1 MSRIFMIGVIMTVAD
16 LKGLYYQLV
25 TFIFKFS
32 RIWYNKNKI
41 YPMHNVYYRKY
52 TQIYYDIIN

>member
-1 MSRIFMIGVIMTVAD
+1 MIGGIMTVAD
-16 LKGLYYQLV
+16 LEGLHYQLV
-25 TFIFKFS
+25 TLNFKFS
-32 RIWYNKNKI
+32 RILYNKNKI

>member
-16 LKGLYYQLV
+16 LEGLYYQLV

-32 RIWYNKNKI
+32 RILYNKNKI

>member
-16 LKGLYYQLV
+16 LEGLYYQLV
-25 TFIFKFS
+25 IFFFKFS
-32 RIWYNKNKI
+32 RILYNKNKI